1 MLRTVRILINFFVYP
16 HNPSNNLMYS
26 LGCYMNT
33 AVTDLDAL
41 YRPCKEKNHTLTHVT
56 PRNFLGGPVRRRALC
71 HASRTLLGSCVPF
84 TKHLVVHT
92 RIISTYGDAF
102 RVPECCP

>member
-1 MLRTVRILINFFVYP
+1 MLRTVRILINFFRYP
-16 HNPSNNLMYS
+16 HNPSHNLMYS

-56 PRNFLGGPVRRRALC
+56 PRNFLDGPVRRRAFA
-71 HASRTLLGSCVPF
+71 HYAMPAEPSFRVASRSQ
-84 TKHLVVHT
+84 
-92 RIISTYGDAF
+92 ST
-102 RVPECCP
+102 